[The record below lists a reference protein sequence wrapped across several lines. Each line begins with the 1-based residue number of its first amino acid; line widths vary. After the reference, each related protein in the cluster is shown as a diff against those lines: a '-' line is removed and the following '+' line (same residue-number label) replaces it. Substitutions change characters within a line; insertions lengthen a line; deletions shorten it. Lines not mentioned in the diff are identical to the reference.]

1 MIMKFWFSAV
11 IMLFSSVLLAQDIII
26 KRDGSEISCKVER
39 IGSIEIEFRRADQ
52 SVSGPIYSIAK
63 SEVFMVRYKDGTKD
77 VFNPIT
83 NTPVEKSEPLTPAP
97 APAPAPSPVPITP
110 APTQISNQP
119 QNPPSD
125 SYTSNSTAKESADSR
140 NRFMRQSFMG
150 YGGSYWAP
158 FGLSEFAYFP
168 SGWGVYGNVRFQFA
182 GLDYDAYTISNGMGG
197 VYIVDAYDSGTFDMQ
212 DYERDNDWK
221 LFYNRT
227 TFTLGASKI
236 LGTDLGRLIF
246 PGVYGGL
253 GLTRETRYYP
263 YWSSSN
269 LDYIIVKDSENSSLG
284 MELELG
290 VCFIVERFHAN
301 TGFAFN
307 TSLGHFDWAFGLAFD
322 FYGY

>member
-26 KRDGSEISCKVER
+26 KRDGSEISCKVEK
-39 IGSIEIEFRRADQ
+39 IGSMEIEYRRADQ
-52 SVSGPIYSIAK
+52 SVSGPIYTIAK

-77 VFNPIT
+77 VFNPIA
-83 NTPVEKSEPLTPAP
+83 NTPVEKSEPLTAAPAP
-97 APAPAPSPVPITP
+97 APASAPSPVPITQS
-110 APTQISNQP
+110 PTQISNQP

-125 SYTSNSTAKESADSR
+125 SYTSNSAAKESVDSR
-140 NRFMRQSFMG
+140 NWFMRQSFMG

-236 LGTDLGRLIF
+236 L
-246 PGVYGGL
+246 V
-253 GLTRETRYYP
+253 
-263 YWSSSN
+263 
-269 LDYIIVKDSENSSLG
+269 
-284 MELELG
+284 
-290 VCFIVERFHAN
+290 
-301 TGFAFN
+301 
-307 TSLGHFDWAFGLAFD
+307 
-322 FYGY
+322 